1 MAHLLRLLVISEAV
15 KYFWNLMT
23 ADGSCKYRHLIHS
36 DILVIDKL
44 ETEEQIEPEI
54 LKNDSGSLK
63 LL

>member
-1 MAHLLRLLVISEAV
+1 
-15 KYFWNLMT
+15 MT